1 MSWKNYSLPLVL
13 YVRLIMVIQL
23 LLVLSFLWWPCC
35 SSMNP
40 KFVWNKRRSN
50 SEVSMWFN
58 SKTDA
63 HSVITY
69 FQKIH
74 QQLNFGVQG
83 RSICIPISFKVMWT
97 PTEFLDY
104 LMISWYLPSHLFHLQ
119 QNIYNTCSLQW
130 VKSTELHHT
139 GDQPLTLCN
148 WHFSIP

>member
-130 VKSTELHHT
+130 VKSAELHHT